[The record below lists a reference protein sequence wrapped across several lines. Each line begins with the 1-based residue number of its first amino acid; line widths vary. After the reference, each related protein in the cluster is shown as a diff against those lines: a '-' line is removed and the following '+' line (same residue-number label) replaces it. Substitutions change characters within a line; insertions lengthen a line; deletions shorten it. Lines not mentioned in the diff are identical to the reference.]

1 MEGLILPPDPG
12 FSRHGRGCKAPT
24 EPLGW
29 DGGSE
34 DMVFRLQNAQLPV
47 WDMATT
53 SSAKPSLHSF
63 FFHSRQRKG
72 VIKAASFCHGRR
84 LSMVE
89 GWRHAC
95 RARRFYLQAGL
106 LFACSKG
113 DLGEKHVIS
122 AAAI

>member
-1 MEGLILPPDPG
+1 MA
-12 FSRHGRGCKAPT
+12 S
-24 EPLGW
+24 
-29 DGGSE
+29 
-34 DMVFRLQNAQLPV
+34 RLQNAQLPV

-53 SSAKPSLHSF
+53 FRAKPSLHSFFF

-72 VIKAASFCHGRR
+72 VIKAASLCHGRR